1 MSRKEFIEGLRDK
14 LLEETTM
21 TEYEAYNFAFTL
33 YNVKDVVN
41 EYLDGVNGLEM
52 IDHMIEDMNKLE
64 EWWKRRDSVV
74 IV

>member
-64 EWWKRRDSVV
+64 E
-74 IV
+74 